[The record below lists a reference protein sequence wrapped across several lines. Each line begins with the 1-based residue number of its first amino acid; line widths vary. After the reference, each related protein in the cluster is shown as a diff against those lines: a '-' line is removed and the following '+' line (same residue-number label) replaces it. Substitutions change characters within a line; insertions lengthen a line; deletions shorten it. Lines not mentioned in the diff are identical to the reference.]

1 MALLQHPLWHLGE
14 PGPVASTVEPG
25 PLELVV
31 TGQGGITIPPEQHG
45 SCVPRDIILVG
56 DGETPGALKKE
67 TREHTALLGQFPK
80 TQQSN
85 NSFFDQPPPQKKK
98 ILLDKK
104 KVILQKKDNLK
115 ATSEGKGYGA
125 KAVVLCTTLCCTPIN
140 TSQLLKGTRALVVVF
155 ASREM

>member
-1 MALLQHPLWHLGE
+1 MLRIKKGFGGRREGTELNYEWLIKRAPSISDTNLALLQHPLWHLGE
-14 PGPVASTVEPG
+14 LQGRWGGALGEPGTGAGTVEPG

-85 NSFFDQPPPQKKK
+85 NRSPWPTTTIGLSLWHMKKL
-98 ILLDKK
+98 ILH
-104 KVILQKKDNLK
+104 
-115 ATSEGKGYGA
+115 S
-125 KAVVLCTTLCCTPIN
+125 
-140 TSQLLKGTRALVVVF
+140 
-155 ASREM
+155 

>member
-1 MALLQHPLWHLGE
+1 MGE
-14 PGPVASTVEPG
+14 PGTGAGTVEPG

-31 TGQGGITIPPEQHG
+31 TGQGGVTIPPDG
-45 SCVPRDIILVG
+45 SWVPRDLILVG